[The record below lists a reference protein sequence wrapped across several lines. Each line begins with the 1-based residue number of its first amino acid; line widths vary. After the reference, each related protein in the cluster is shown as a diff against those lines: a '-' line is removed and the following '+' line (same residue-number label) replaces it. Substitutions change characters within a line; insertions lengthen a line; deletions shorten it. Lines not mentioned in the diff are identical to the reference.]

1 MDAMPCL
8 QQTFSELMEWKT
20 LLLCGIVML
29 NPLFWNVVSRIEY
42 RTHLLTR
49 LLGSPKRGVVL
60 LAMCILSLNTVRTTI
75 FHTTIDTHATCTSMQ
90 NEVFIALGYL
100 LIAVG
105 SVFVVSSAYRLGFY
119 CSFMGDYFGI
129 LLKERVTGF
138 PFNVVEDPMYVGSA
152 LVYLG
157 LALLYGSLI
166 GIVLTCC
173 IGLSYVI
180 AVLFEEPFT
189 TRIYSENSSKTQ

>member
-1 MDAMPCL
+1 MNSCL
-8 QQTFSELMEWKT
+8 QQSLFELMEWKT
-20 LLLCGIVML
+20 LLACCIVML
-29 NPLFWNVVSRIEY
+29 NPLFWNVVSRVEY

-49 LLGSPKRGVVL
+49 LLGSPRRGVVL
-60 LAMCILSLNTVRTTI
+60 LALCILSLNTVRTTI
-75 FHTTIDTHATCTSMQ
+75 FHTTMDTHSTCSAMQ
-90 NEVFIALGYL
+90 NEVFIALAYL
-100 LIAVG
+100 LIAIG
-105 SVFVVSSAYRLGFY
+105 SVFVISSGYRLGFY

-138 PFNVVEDPMYVGSA
+138 PFNIVEDPMYVGSA

-157 LALLYGSLI
+157 LALMYGSLV
-166 GIVLTCC
+166 GILLTGC

-189 TRIYSENSSKTQ
+189 TQIYAENSNKSH

>member
-1 MDAMPCL
+1 MDSCL
-8 QQTFSELMEWKT
+8 QQSLSELVEWKT
-20 LLLCGIVML
+20 LLACCVVML
-29 NPLFWNVVSRIEY
+29 NPLFWNVVSRFEY

-49 LLGSPKRGVVL
+49 LLGSPRRGVVL
-60 LAMCILSLNTVRTTI
+60 LALCILSLNTVRTTI
-75 FHTTIDTHATCTSMQ
+75 FHTTIDTHSTCSAMQ
-90 NEVFIALGYL
+90 NEVFVALAYLFIA
-100 LIAVG
+100 IG
-105 SVFVVSSAYRLGFY
+105 SVFVMSSGYRLGFY

-138 PFNVVEDPMYVGSA
+138 PFNIVEDPMYVGSA

-157 LALLYGSLI
+157 LALMYGSLV
-166 GIVLTCC
+166 GILLTGC

-189 TRIYSENSSKTQ
+189 TQIYAENSNKDH